1 MAGVPNYGVSIQT
14 CSGEF
19 ATATTHEAVSNELP
33 SFRLP
38 GIMEGDGD
46 TESADSDSGSD
57 SDNGDN
63 YARGRGSRRRRRRAP
78 SWHQQR
84 KEAFVERVQ
93 NEKFWD
99 IQDEVERLTSLSFYF
114 IRQCSRTS
122 NIFDDLETFIL
133 PSEVEA
139 GTTNVP
145 TERAIDKQRRLLVRL
160 QDKKFLQA
168 LQELQEHL
176 RSDFKI
182 EWLTLPFSPTDLEA
196 NKLANKKADWASD
209 THKEAVRLFAKT
221 VNKMHEVKSLV
232 ANANADSTAAT
243 SRMYTKTQAATY
255 METVRKN
262 MWILNNRFE
271 YDRRLGGFYRIG
283 DKRKGAIAL
292 MSSPSVAAKVVGG
305 KPNVRPRNNDK
316 RRWQYNKR
324 PRKDLRDAAT
334 EKQKPHQ

>member
-1 MAGVPNYGVSIQT
+1 
-14 CSGEF
+14 
-19 ATATTHEAVSNELP
+19 
-33 SFRLP
+33 
-38 GIMEGDGD
+38 MEGDGD

-84 KEAFVERVQ
+84 RKAFVDRIQ

-133 PSEVEA
+133 PAEVEA
-139 GTTNVP
+139 GTTNIP

-160 QDKKFLQA
+160 RDKKFLQA

-221 VNKMHEVKSLV
+221 VNKIHEVKSLV
-232 ANANADSTAAT
+232 VYTSDSLAD
-243 SRMYTKTQAATY
+243 Y
-255 METVRKN
+255 
-262 MWILNNRFE
+262 
-271 YDRRLGGFYRIG
+271 
-283 DKRKGAIAL
+283 
-292 MSSPSVAAKVVGG
+292 
-305 KPNVRPRNNDK
+305 
-316 RRWQYNKR
+316 
-324 PRKDLRDAAT
+324 
-334 EKQKPHQ
+334 